1 MSKSR
6 NGENP
11 RSVALVGPQGSGK
24 STLFDALMEAA
35 GAAVKRP
42 ADPRNRPRP
51 RRSALGHCSYLDE
64 AWSILDCPG
73 SIEFAHEVHAALAMV
88 DIAVVVCEPDPA
100 RANAIAPLLRA
111 LAQRAGAAYR
121 ADQQNRHVRRL
132 GRRRHRG
139 VAGLRRLAAGA
150 APDADHGGRPH
161 RRLCRS
167 DERACVPLSQR
178 PGVGTDPHSGFRARR
193 GSRRTRPAGG
203 NVGRS

>member
-1 MSKSR
+1 MTKSR

-42 ADPRNRPRP
+42 ADPRNRPSTTAIRV
-51 RRSALGHCSYLDE
+51 GHCSYLDE

-88 DIAVVVCEPDPA
+88 DIAIVVAEPDPA

-111 LAQRAGAAYR
+111 LANELVPHIVLINKIDTFDGSVADVIAALQAYAGSPLVLRQMPLVEDGRVGGYVDLMSERAYR
-121 ADQQNRHVRRL
+121 YRKA
-132 GRRRHRG
+132 
-139 VAGLRRLAAGA
+139 
-150 APDADHGGRPH
+150 RP
-161 RRLCRS
+161 RS
-167 DERACVPLSQR
+167 
-178 PGVGTDPHSGFRARR
+178 
-193 GSRRTRPAGG
+193 
-203 NVGRS
+203 